1 MSEKRI
7 RHFTFKIDID
17 YLIRAKYQNATAT
30 QVQAL
35 REQAFNAFCNDFAKL
50 IESYKGA
57 KGVLILHNKDTK
69 HKKVKNRYILV
80 LDEKT
85 KQAIADDWHVHFVFG
100 TQQPLKQNKN
110 GAKF

>member
-50 IESYKGA
+50 VESYKGA
-57 KGVLILHNKDTK
+57 QGVLILHNKDTK

-80 LDEKT
+80 LDEKQN
-85 KQAIADDWHVHFVFG
+85 KQSQMIGTYILSFG
-100 TQQPLKQNKN
+100 IQQQLKQSKS